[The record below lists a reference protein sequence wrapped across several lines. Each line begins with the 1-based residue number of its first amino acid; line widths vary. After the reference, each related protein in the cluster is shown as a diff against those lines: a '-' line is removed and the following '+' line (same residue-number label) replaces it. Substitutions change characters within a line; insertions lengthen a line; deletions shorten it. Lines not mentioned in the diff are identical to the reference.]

1 MKTFKSLVL
10 GFGSIL
16 IAACSN
22 DAMNNLNDESLTP
35 EQIKSQMQINSV
47 SDGLDELVTELLI
60 NDKAGKSGKTD
71 TECATLAFAE
81 ESITVAY
88 DQCNIQGN
96 TVSGTMVLTGNNG
109 STDGSKGS
117 FAVTF
122 TDFTYNDYLLNGTKT
137 LSFDFSDPNS
147 PTFTIVTDAT
157 FEDAN
162 GDGDIVIW
170 KGNRVLSWHLDQ
182 INAEGADVDCTG
194 NWDITVDGITYQFTV
209 TEPLSANF
217 GCAYITSG
225 VIQLEAD
232 GKMASLDFGNGSC
245 DQTGTV
251 TYPNGESE
259 EISW

>member
-22 DAMNNLNDESLTP
+22 DAMNDLNDESLTP
-35 EQIKSQMQINSV
+35 EQVKSQMQVNSV

-60 NDKAGKSGKTD
+60 NDKAGKSNKINTD
-71 TECATLAFAE
+71 CATLAFTE
-81 ESITVAY
+81 ESISVAY
-88 DQCNIQGN
+88 DQCSIQGN
-96 TVSGTMVLTGNNG
+96 TLSGTMVLTGNNG
-109 STDGSKGS
+109 STDGSKGN

-122 TDFTYNDYLLNGTKT
+122 TDFTYNDYVLNGTKT

-162 GDGDIVIW
+162 GDIVSW
-170 KGNRVLSWHLDQ
+170 KGNRVLRWHLDQ

-194 NWDITVDGITYQFTV
+194 DWDITVDGITYQFTV
-209 TEPLSANF
+209 MEPLSANL

-232 GKMASLDFGNGSC
+232 GKMASLDFGSGSC

>member
-1 MKTFKSLVL
+1 MKTFKYLVL
-10 GFGSIL
+10 SFVFIG

-22 DAMNNLNDESLTP
+22 DALNNLNNESLTS
-35 EQIKSQMQINSV
+35 EQVKSQMEANSI
-47 SDGLDELVTELLI
+47 SDGLDELVSELLI
-60 NDKAGKSGKTD
+60 NDKVENSNKTNI
-71 TECATLAFAE
+71 ECATLAFTE

-88 DQCNIQGN
+88 DQCTIQGK
-96 TVSGTMVLTGNNG
+96 TISGTMVLTGNNG

-157 FEDAN
+157 FKDAN
-162 GDGDIVIW
+162 GDIVIW

-182 INAEGADVDCTG
+182 INAEGADVSCTG
-194 NWDITVDGITYQFTV
+194 NWDITVDDITYQFKV
-209 TEPLSANF
+209 TEPLSANL
-217 GCAYITSG
+217 GCAFITSG
-225 VIQLEAD
+225 VVQLEVD
-232 GKMASLDFGNGSC
+232 GMTASLDFGNGSC
-245 DQTGTV
+245 DQSGIV